1 MIARLGL
8 VALGAYVA
16 LIGAVVHRHR
26 VELLGVD
33 WPWGLALA
41 LAVTAVV
48 AVAAGRVGRVG
59 ETWFALGWALVTLAQ
74 SLSPGGS
81 YLVAGDWLGWAYT
94 LLGLGSL
101 GLIVVRNSR
110 TSRPTPRIER

>member
-8 VALGAYVA
+8 VLLGAYVA

-26 VELLGVD
+26 VEVLGVD

-41 LAVTAVV
+41 LAATIAV

-59 ETWFALGWALVTLAQ
+59 ETWFALGWVLVILGQ
-74 SLSPGGS
+74 SLSPSGS
-81 YLVAGDWLGWAYT
+81 YLVAGDWLGWAYSIF
-94 LLGLGSL
+94 GMGSL
-101 GLIVVRNSR
+101 CAIIVRNSR
-110 TSRPTPRIER
+110 LHE

>member
-8 VALGAYVA
+8 VLLGAYVA

-26 VELLGVD
+26 VEVLGVD

-41 LAVTAVV
+41 LAATIAV
-48 AVAAGRVGRVG
+48 AVAAGHVGRVG
-59 ETWFALGWALVTLAQ
+59 ETWFALGWAVVTLAQ

-101 GLIVVRNSR
+101 GLIIVRNSR
-110 TSRPTPRIER
+110 ATGSRPTLER